1 MPSLG
6 ALELAIFILACFG
19 GALIAGIAGFA
30 FGLIASA
37 IWLHAISP
45 SQSAV
50 LIAAFAIL
58 IQGATLWKLRKAV
71 QFSRLLPFLV
81 GGAIGIPI
89 GALILRWS
97 TPLQMRGLVGCVLV
111 LFSLFNLL
119 RPKFPAV
126 PGGRLADGVAGLA
139 GGFLG
144 GGTGLAG
151 IPIIVWSTLRRW
163 PKDEQRAVFQPVAV
177 AILLMT
183 LAWFGGAGAIT
194 LETVRLFLV
203 GLPFVLLGT
212 WIGFKL
218 YGRLDEAR
226 FRMIVLCLLLLSGL
240 TLLVPWF

>member
-1 MPSLG
+1 MGRLSWLSL
-6 ALELAIFILACFG
+6 ILACFG
-19 GALIAGIAGFA
+19 GALIAGIAGFG

-71 QFSRLLPFLV
+71 QFSRLVPFLV
-81 GGAIGIPI
+81 GGAVGIPL

-97 TPLQMRGLVGCVLV
+97 TPSQMRVLVGCVLV
-111 LFSLFNLL
+111 LFNLFSLL

-126 PGGRLADGVAGLA
+126 QGGRLANGAAGLA

-144 GGTGLAG
+144 GSTGLAG
-151 IPIIVWSTLRRW
+151 IPVIVWSTLRRW

-177 AILLMT
+177 AIFLMT
-183 LAWFGGAGAIT
+183 LAWFGGTGAVT

-203 GLPFVLLGT
+203 GLPFVLLGK

-226 FRMIVLCLLLLSGL
+226 FRTIVLCLLMLSGL
-240 TLLVPWF
+240 TLLIGL

>member
-6 ALELAIFILACFG
+6 PIELVVFIVACFG
-19 GALIAGIAGFA
+19 GALVAGMAGFA

-37 IWLHAISP
+37 VWLHAISP
-45 SQSAV
+45 AQSAV

-71 QFSRLLPFLV
+71 QFSRLLPFIV

-89 GALILRWS
+89 GTLILRWS
-97 TPLQMRGLVGCVLV
+97 TPSQMRVLVGCVLV
-111 LFSLFNLL
+111 LFSLFSLL

-126 PGGRLADGVAGLA
+126 QGGRLADGAAGLA

-144 GGTGLAG
+144 GSTGLAG
-151 IPIIVWSTLRRW
+151 IPVIVSSTLRRW

-177 AILLMT
+177 AIFLMT
-183 LAWFGGAGAIT
+183 LAWFGGTGAIT

-212 WIGFKL
+212 WIGFRL
-218 YGRLDEAR
+218 YGRLDEER